1 MKLALAIGLFIL
13 LILVGVQAV
22 SFVREEHQLSGNL
35 NDVQNRL
42 VQAQAQEANLQAE
55 TQYLANPANLEKE
68 LRADFNY
75 KKPGE
80 TMIIIVPAQSSTAQ
94 TP

>member
-13 LILVGVQAV
+13 LILVGVQAF

-80 TMIIIVPAQSSTAQ
+80 TMIIIVPAQSSTTQ